1 MRGLKRA
8 ICLLFAL
15 LLLVSLAPGRADAAE
30 TVCFTA
36 VNDTLLDLTAE
47 TMPFWSGGTLYVPS
61 TAVSY
66 GDPPEL
72 GIFYSRSRDRT
83 TAVLYKQ
90 RSVIT
95 FDLVAGTIDT
105 NSSQSYSGSAL
116 TRGDIVFLPLDVI
129 CRFFGLEY
137 SYTRIAYGY
146 LVRIKNESV
155 VLSDATF
162 IDAAS
167 SPMAQRYSRYERA
180 QQPPTDETAAPSQ
193 NPSTQDRTQRTVYF
207 AIESTDST
215 HTGQVLAYL
224 PSGRVTFLFTPQRLE
239 GADDLLRR
247 LSAGGG
253 SIALRID
260 ASAGA
265 DAALAQIEAGNR
277 LLWRAASVKT
287 RLVRL
292 EGAGEETAR
301 LVAEAGYCPIHFAL
315 DFGDGSA
322 AVSRMSARTIDA
334 ADANGGSCCISLGTD
349 EIAAG
354 TLSALLVSLR
364 AGNCTPARLNEVVV
378 S

>member
-1 MRGLKRA
+1 MRAVKRSL
-8 ICLLFAL
+8 CLILAL
-15 LLLVSLAPGRADAAE
+15 LMLASLAPERGDAAE

-36 VNDTLLDLTAE
+36 VNDTLLDLSAD
-47 TMPFWSGGTLYVPS
+47 TMPFWSGGVLYVPS
-61 TAVSY
+61 SAISY

-72 GIFYSRSRDRT
+72 GIFYSRSRDRS

-95 FDLVAGTIDT
+95 FDLVAGTIGT
-105 NSSQSYSGSAL
+105 NGSQTYSGSAL
-116 TRGDIVFLPLDVI
+116 TRGDAVFLPLDVI

-146 LVRIKNESV
+146 LVRIKSDSV

-180 QQPPTDETAAPSQ
+180 QQPPAGESSAPAQ
-193 NPSTQDRTQRTVYF
+193 NTPAQNNTQRTVYF
-207 AIESTDST
+207 AVESTDVSRT
-215 HTGQVLAYL
+215 EQLLAYL
-224 PSGRVTFLFTPQRLE
+224 PSGRATFVFTPQSLE
-239 GADDLLRR
+239 GADELLRR
-247 LSAGGG
+247 LASGGG
-253 SIALRID
+253 AVALRID

-277 LLWRAASVKT
+277 ILWRAASVKT

-292 EGAGEETAR
+292 EGAVEDTSR
-301 LVAEAGYCPIHFAL
+301 LVEDAGYCPIHFAL
-315 DFGDGSA
+315 DFGDGSVS
-322 AVSRMSARTIDA
+322 VSRMSARTISA
-334 ADANGGSCCISLGTD
+334 ADANGGSCSIFLGTD
-349 EIAAG
+349 ETASG